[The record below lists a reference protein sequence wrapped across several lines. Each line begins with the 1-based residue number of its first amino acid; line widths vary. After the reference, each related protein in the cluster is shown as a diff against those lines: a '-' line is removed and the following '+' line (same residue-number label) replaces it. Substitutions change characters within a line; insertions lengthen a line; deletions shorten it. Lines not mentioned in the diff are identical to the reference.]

1 MQNLLTPMPGLRL
14 TPAPVKSILYIE
26 TRVDFPKIYKLDQV
40 IDLFKVLWRM
50 IRIQIKPTFPST
62 T

>member
-1 MQNLLTPMPGLRL
+1 MPGLRL